1 MRRRGGRSAKV
12 GRRWRGLAGAW
23 RRLRS
28 RHSPLGLLF
37 LLALVVGG
45 IFLAMLPALYQA
57 KTPGGSTPRAFLA
70 KAAAVPARAMPAVR
84 PGTPSRKAGPAPRPV
99 EEAALRPPPVLP
111 APTHTEPPRT
121 EPAWLRFAAPASPGD
136 NKLMVAIVLDDLG
149 LDRVRTAAAIRLPAP
164 ITMSFMT
171 YAEDLLPQTEAARRA
186 CHELLLHVPMEAV
199 DRLEDPGPHALY
211 TTLSREEILQ
221 RLRWDLGRFA
231 GYVGINNHMGSK
243 FTAAARGMAPVI
255 AELRAHGLLF
265 LNSRTT
271 AASAGM
277 RLAAAG
283 GVPHAGRDVFL
294 DDDLAPA
301 AIARQLVR
309 LELVARRRGSAIA
322 IAIAIGHAHDT
333 TLAAL
338 RAWLPTLAGK
348 GYALV
353 PLSVVVRYRMARQDE
368 AGG

>member
-1 MRRRGGRSAKV
+1 R
-12 GRRWRGLAGAW
+12 
-23 RRLRS
+23 
-28 RHSPLGLLF
+28 
-37 LLALVVGG
+37 
-45 IFLAMLPALYQA
+45 
-57 KTPGGSTPRAFLA
+57 
-70 KAAAVPARAMPAVR
+70 
-84 PGTPSRKAGPAPRPV
+84 
-99 EEAALRPPPVLP
+99 
-111 APTHTEPPRT
+111 EPPRT

-171 YAEDLLPQTEAARRA
+171 YAEDLVPQTAAARRA
-186 CHELLLHVPMEAV
+186 GHELLLHVPMEAV
-199 DRLEDPGPHALY
+199 DRYQDPGPHALY

-243 FTAAARGMAPVI
+243 FTADARGMAPVI

-265 LNSRTT
+265 LDSRTT
-271 AASAGM
+271 AAIAGT

-309 LELVARRRGSAIA
+309 LESVARRRGS
-322 IAIAIGHAHDT
+322 AIAIGHAHDT

>member
-1 MRRRGGRSAKV
+1 MS
-12 GRRWRGLAGAW
+12 
-23 RRLRS
+23 
-28 RHSPLGLLF
+28 
-37 LLALVVGG
+37 
-45 IFLAMLPALYQA
+45 
-57 KTPGGSTPRAFLA
+57 
-70 KAAAVPARAMPAVR
+70 AVR

-121 EPAWLRFAAPASPGD
+121 EPAWLRFAAPTSPGD
-136 NKLMVAIVLDDLG
+136 NKLMVAI
-149 LDRVRTAAAIRLPAP
+149 
-164 ITMSFMT
+164 
-171 YAEDLLPQTEAARRA
+171 
-186 CHELLLHVPMEAV
+186 
-199 DRLEDPGPHALY
+199 
-211 TTLSREEILQ
+211 
-221 RLRWDLGRFA
+221 
-231 GYVGINNHMGSK
+231 
-243 FTAAARGMAPVI
+243 
-255 AELRAHGLLF
+255 
-265 LNSRTT
+265 

-294 DDDLAPA
+294 DDDSAPA

-309 LELVARRRGSAIA
+309 LESVARSS
-322 IAIAIGHAHDT
+322 AIAIGHAHDT

-353 PLSVVVRYRMARQDE
+353 PRSAVVRCRMARQDE

>member
-1 MRRRGGRSAKV
+1 MQSRRLGRSANA
-12 GRRWRGLAGAW
+12 GWRRLGPVW

-37 LLALVVGG
+37 LLALVVCG

-70 KAAAVPARAMPAVR
+70 KAAAVAARAMSAVR

-99 EEAALRPPPVLP
+99 DEAALRPPPVLP

-121 EPAWLRFAAPASPGD
+121 EPAWLRFAAPTSPGD
-136 NKLMVAIVLDDLG
+136 NKLMVAI
-149 LDRVRTAAAIRLPAP
+149 
-164 ITMSFMT
+164 
-171 YAEDLLPQTEAARRA
+171 
-186 CHELLLHVPMEAV
+186 
-199 DRLEDPGPHALY
+199 
-211 TTLSREEILQ
+211 
-221 RLRWDLGRFA
+221 
-231 GYVGINNHMGSK
+231 
-243 FTAAARGMAPVI
+243 
-255 AELRAHGLLF
+255 
-265 LNSRTT
+265 

-294 DDDLAPA
+294 DDDSAPA

-309 LELVARRRGSAIA
+309 LESVARGS
-322 IAIAIGHAHDT
+322 AIAIGHAHDT

-353 PLSVVVRYRMARQDE
+353 PRSAVVRYRRARQDE